1 MSREHRPSELTSA
14 PVAALAVALI
24 SGALAAGA
32 VAPARAAAAGAG
44 SPPDLRLEWLVG
56 GAPATSGAPPV
67 RAREGETVEIPYR
80 LRNVGGADAF
90 AAVLEARTALGPAG
104 RPVRLQPGP
113 AAGAAAD
120 RTLRL
125 AVAAGMRELCID
137 VRLQTLE
144 PDQPGDPN
152 GHDNRICRP
161 VEATKAG
168 GSRDAAAAETAAA
181 LEEAR

>member
-1 MSREHRPSELTSA
+1 MSREHRPNE
-14 PVAALAVALI
+14 LAVAL
-24 SGALAAGA
+24 ALALLAASALAPGRAWAGA
-32 VAPARAAAAGAG
+32 D
-44 SPPDLRLEWLVG
+44 SPPDLRLEWLIDG
-56 GAPATSGAPPV
+56 AAANGPAPALRG
-67 RAREGETVEIPYR
+67 RAGETIEIPYR

-90 AAVLEARTALGPAG
+90 AVVLEARTALGRAG

-113 AAGAAAD
+113 AAGAADD

-137 VRLQTLE
+137 ARLQTLE
-144 PDQPGDPN
+144 PDQPVDPN
-152 GHDNRICRP
+152 RHDNRICRP

-168 GSRDAAAAETAAA
+168 DSRDRTAPASAAG